1 MKQETAVNQHASQAQ
16 PGVLSDPNTF
26 AEYLTFTLLDT
37 APRNAIASI
46 AASVI
51 GIEKSIRQKD
61 PGSYLSVTL
70 GISHSGWK
78 QLLGDHEM
86 PVGLAPFE
94 AMRDGDRT
102 FPGTAGDLFCM
113 IKSERMDLNYQAAK
127 YLKQALGD
135 VAELIEDIQGFKY
148 LDNRDMI
155 DFVDGTENP
164 IDDDRVE
171 AVLVGNEQPSVSGG
185 SYLTVQRYVDRE
197 ELWDAQTTED
207 QEKTVGRTKMDN
219 VELDDDVKPAWAHNA
234 KSKVEEDGEEV
245 MMFRQNRPFG
255 NAMEHGTMFV
265 GFARSPEVLST
276 ALRQMVTADE
286 NGDYDRLL
294 DFVEAVTGTN
304 YFVPPQR
311 FLDQFAD

>member
-1 MKQETAVNQHASQAQ
+1 VNHHASHAQ

-26 AEYLTFTLLDT
+26 AEYLTFTLGETPPAD
-37 APRNAIASI
+37 AFADVVGSI
-46 AASVI
+46 V

-61 PGSYLSVTL
+61 PTSNLTVTL
-70 GISHSGWK
+70 GVSYNGWK
-78 QLLGDHEM
+78 HLLADHEM
-86 PVGLAPFE
+86 PAGLVPFE
-94 AMRDGDRT
+94 AMSDGDRT

-127 YLKQALGD
+127 YLKQALSG
-135 VAELIEDIQGFKY
+135 VAELVEDIQGFKY

-171 AVLVGNEQPSVSGG
+171 AVLVGDEQPSVSGG

-265 GFARSPEVLST
+265 GFARSPEVLTT
-276 ALRQMVTADE
+276 ALRQMITADE

-304 YFVPPQR
+304 YFVPSQR
-311 FLDQFAD
+311 LLEQFAD